1 MKMHNTL
8 LLALV
13 LALSTVAATPALA
26 QSTAPKVLKKVPLE
40 FPPEAVR
47 RGVDRGVLKARL
59 TIDGAG
65 AVTDASIVETTPSKA
80 KILND
85 SVLEV
90 LNKWKFE
97 GSGKPATFDMQL
109 VLQAD

>member
-1 MKMHNTL
+1 MSKTPILLPLAL
-8 LLALV
+8 LLS
-13 LALSTVAATPALA
+13 LAAAPTAVLA
-26 QSTAPKVLKKVPLE
+26 QSAAPKVVKKVPLE
-40 FPPEAVR
+40 FPADAVR

-59 TIDGAG
+59 TIDGG
-65 AVTDASIVETTPSKA
+65 GSVTEASIVETTPVKA
-80 KILND
+80 KILNE

-97 GSGKPATFDMQL
+97 ASGKPATFDMQL